1 MTPINVVE
9 KINNSRFNSFHGM
22 IVFWCSFI
30 IVFDGYDLVIYGSAL
45 SSILADW
52 GITPKEAGS
61 LQSLALFG
69 MMLGAL
75 IFGPLAD
82 KIGRKKV
89 ILICV
94 AMFSLFTAGIIFVN
108 DPTTF
113 GIFRFIAGLGLGGV
127 MPNTVALTTEY
138 APGKLKSTLVSIMF
152 SGYSIGGVLAAG
164 LAIILIQPFGWKS
177 LFLVG
182 GLPLLT
188 LPFMYKQ
195 LQESPRFLINHN
207 KTAELVKI
215 IKKVDPSYKYHES
228 HTFVMEFKEEK
239 GAPII
244 NLFRNNRAFST
255 IVFWIAFF
263 MCLLMI
269 YGLNTWLPQLMK
281 GAGLQVSGLT
291 FLLVL
296 NFGAIFGAIFGGQL
310 ADRFGSKLI
319 LSIFFLAASLSL
331 TLLGL
336 IDNLLVMY
344 ILVAIAG
351 ATTIGTQI
359 VMNAYISQYYPF
371 EMRSSGLGWAL
382 GVGRLGAITGP
393 MIGGLLM
400 TISLPFYQ
408 NFLVFAIP
416 GAIAFVM
423 IILVQEKYSATSQQK
438 APISADLAFEE
449 GIRVKN

>member
-1 MTPINVVE
+1 MKAINVE
-9 KINNSRFNSFHGM
+9 QKINESRFNSLHGM
-22 IVFWCSFI
+22 VLFWCAFI

-45 SSILADW
+45 SSILAEW

-61 LQSLALFG
+61 LQSLALVG

-89 ILICV
+89 ILLCV
-94 AMFSLFTAGIIFVN
+94 ALFSIFTVGIVFVN
-108 DPTTF
+108 NPTTF
-113 GIFRFIAGLGLGGV
+113 GIFRFIAGVGLGGV

-138 APGKLKSTLVSIMF
+138 APKKLKSTLVSIMF
-152 SGYSIGGVLAAG
+152 SGYSVGGVLAAG
-164 LAIILIQPFGWKS
+164 IAIMVIEPFGWRA

-182 GLPLLT
+182 GLPLLA
-188 LPFMYKQ
+188 LPFMYKT
-195 LQESPRFLINHN
+195 LQESPRFLIANN
-207 KTAELVKI
+207 KKEELGKI
-215 IKKVDPSYKYHES
+215 IQKIDSTYKFDES
-228 HTFVMEFKEEK
+228 HTFVMEAKEEK
-239 GAPII
+239 GAPIM
-244 NLFRNNRAFST
+244 NLFRNNRALST

-269 YGLNTWLPQLMK
+269 YGLNTWLPQLIK
-281 GAGLQVSGLT
+281 GAGVEVNGLV

-310 ADRFGSKLI
+310 ADRFGSKVILI
-319 LSIFFLAASLSL
+319 AFFLGASTSL

-336 IDNLLVMY
+336 VHNLMVMY

-359 VMNAYISQYYPF
+359 IMNSYISQYYPV

-382 GVGRLGAITGP
+382 GIGRLGAIAGP

-400 TISLPFYQ
+400 TISLPYYQ
-408 NFLVFAIP
+408 NFMVFAIP
-416 GAIAFVM
+416 GVIGFLMV
-423 IILVQEKYSATSQQK
+423 ILVQQKYSSTTQEQSYIK
-438 APISADLAFEE
+438 RELVEE
-449 GIRVKN
+449 S